1 MQTVTPSRAF
11 YSRSVLVGSGLAALL
26 VVVILGRMSG
36 GMLMAG
42 VAVLAA
48 LFGATLVGIWLF
60 FHNTKIQL
68 SPGRVVR
75 VDLFGRAHELTTAR
89 VKQVVLVE
97 HLRGAT
103 QLVAPVLYLL
113 DDDGH
118 SLLRLRAGL
127 WALDD
132 LGAIGAAIPRD
143 PDVVTGIITPAE
155 LRTRF
160 PNAVSFWE
168 AHAVVT
174 SLTVAA
180 ALIAA
185 AAALPFIFGSGG

>member
-1 MQTVTPSRAF
+1 MQTVRPSRAH
-11 YSRSVLVGSGLAALL
+11 YSRSVLIGSGLAALL
-26 VVVILGRMSG
+26 VVVILGRMTG

-42 VAVLAA
+42 VVVLGA
-48 LFGATLVGIWLF
+48 LFAATLIGIWLF
-60 FHNTKIQL
+60 FHNTRVQYG
-68 SPGRVVR
+68 PGRVVR
-75 VDLFGRAHELTTAR
+75 TDLFGRSRELTTATVR
-89 VKQVVLVE
+89 QVVLVE

-113 DDDGH
+113 DDQGR
-118 SLLRLRAGL
+118 SQLRLRVGL
-127 WALDD
+127 WTIDE

-143 PDVVTGIITPAE
+143 PDVVTGVITAAE

-160 PNAVSFWE
+160 PGAVSFWE

-185 AAALPFIFGSGG
+185 AAVLPFFFA

>member
-1 MQTVTPSRAF
+1 MQTVTPSRAH
-11 YSRSVLVGSGLAALL
+11 YSRSVLIGSGLAALL

-42 VAVLAA
+42 VVVLAVLFAA
-48 LFGATLVGIWLF
+48 SLVGIWLF
-60 FHNTKIQL
+60 FHNTRVQYA
-68 SPGRVVR
+68 PGRVVR
-75 VDLFGRAHELTTAR
+75 TDLFGRSRELTAAD

-113 DDDGH
+113 DDQGR
-118 SLLRLRAGL
+118 SVLRLRAGL
-127 WALDD
+127 WTIDE

-143 PDVVTGIITPAE
+143 PDVVTGIITAAE
-155 LRTRF
+155 LRRRF
-160 PNAVSFWE
+160 PGAVSFWE

-180 ALIAA
+180 ALVAA
-185 AAALPFIFGSGG
+185 AAVLPYLFA

>member
-1 MQTVTPSRAF
+1 MQTVKPSRAH
-11 YSRSVLVGSGLAALL
+11 YSRSVLIGSGLAALL

-42 VAVLAA
+42 VVVLAVLFA
-48 LFGATLVGIWLF
+48 ATLIGIWLF
-60 FHNTKIQL
+60 FHNT
-68 SPGRVVR
+68 SVAYAPGRVVR
-75 VDLFGRAHELTTAR
+75 TDLFGRSRELTTAT

-103 QLVAPVLYLL
+103 QIVAPVLYFL
-113 DDDGH
+113 DDEGR
-118 SLLRLRAGL
+118 SRLRLRVGL
-127 WALDD
+127 WTIDE

-143 PDVVTGIITPAE
+143 PDVVTGVITAAE
-155 LRTRF
+155 LRKRF
-160 PNAVSFWE
+160 PAAVSFWE

-180 ALIAA
+180 AIIAA
-185 AAALPFIFGSGG
+185 GAVLPLLFT

>member
-1 MQTVTPSRAF
+1 MQTVTPSRAH
-11 YSRSVLVGSGLAALL
+11 YSRSVLIGSGLAALL

-42 VAVLAA
+42 VVVLAVLFAAA
-48 LFGATLVGIWLF
+48 LAGIWLF
-60 FHNTKIQL
+60 FHNTRVQYA
-68 SPGRVVR
+68 PGRVLR
-75 VDLFGRAHELTTAR
+75 TDLFGRTRELTTAT

-113 DDDGH
+113 DGDGR
-118 SLLRLRAGL
+118 SLLRLRVGL
-127 WALDD
+127 WTLDE
-132 LGAIGAAIPRD
+132 LGAIGAAIHRD
-143 PDVVTGIITPAE
+143 PDVVTGVVTAAE
-155 LRTRF
+155 LRRRF
-160 PNAVSFWE
+160 PGAVSFWE

-180 ALIAA
+180 ALIAL
-185 AAALPFIFGSGG
+185 AAALPYLV